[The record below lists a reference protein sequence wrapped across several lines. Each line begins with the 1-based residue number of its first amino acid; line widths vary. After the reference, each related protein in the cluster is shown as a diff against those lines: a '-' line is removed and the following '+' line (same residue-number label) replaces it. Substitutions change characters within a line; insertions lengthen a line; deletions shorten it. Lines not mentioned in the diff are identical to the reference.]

1 MPSIIHL
8 LIRYIS
14 LRACALCTFTEIPF
28 LKHACSG
35 ISLSPLSDAVPA
47 RFRFATSRCGL
58 APYAPLQKSPF
69 SSKAL
74 LGDFSFSAAGRRASS
89 IPLRFF
95 SLRARALCTF
105 TEIPFLKQACS
116 GISLSPLSDAVPAR
130 FRFASSR
137 CGLAPYAPLQ
147 KSPFSSKLA
156 RGFL

>member
-28 LKHACSG
+28 PKH
-35 ISLSPLSDAVPA
+35 
-47 RFRFATSRCGL
+47 
-58 APYAPLQKSPF
+58 
-69 SSKAL
+69 
-74 LGDFSFSAAGRRASS
+74 
-89 IPLRFF
+89 
-95 SLRARALCTF
+95 
-105 TEIPFLKQACS
+105 ACS

-147 KSPFSSKLA
+147 KSPFSSTLA
-156 RGFL
+156 RGFLFLRCRTPCQLDSASLLLAAGLRPMHLYRNPLSQASLHGDFCKSAHGLLLTII

>member
-1 MPSIIHL
+1 MHL
-8 LIRYIS
+8 YRN
-14 LRACALCTFTEIPF
+14 
-28 LKHACSG
+28 
-35 ISLSPLSDAVPA
+35 PLSQA
-47 RFRFATSRCGL
+47 R
-58 APYAPLQKSPF
+58 
-69 SSKAL
+69 L
-74 LGDFSFSAAGRRASS
+74 LGDFSFSAVGRRASS
-89 IPLRFF
+89 IPLRYI